1 MRFLPLVL
9 LVLLAS
15 CHTLPPSQPIIDAQ
29 ETATEAATEAAQIT
43 ATATAAHET
52 ATEMAA
58 LVPPSLAPLAAVQV
72 AQTSALVDQAAEHE
86 ATISRLTDR
95 LILAALASSR
105 QEAAILDQTKR
116 GDRWRR
122 ATLIAAIVGV
132 VLAVIAWVV
141 SKLTK

>member
-9 LVLLAS
+9 LAIIVS
-15 CHTLPPSQPIIDAQ
+15 CKTLPPSQPIIDAQ

-58 LVPPSLAPLAAVQV
+58 LVPPSLAPLAAAQV

-95 LILAALASSR
+95 LLLAARASSR
-105 QEAAILDQTKR
+105 QEAAILEQTKR

-122 ATLIAAIVGV
+122 VAVAAMIASA
-132 VLAVIAWVV
+132 VLALAAYIIG
-141 SKLTK
+141 KLT

>member
-1 MRFLPLVL
+1 MRFLPFVL

-15 CHTLPPSQPIIDAQ
+15 CHTLTPSQPIIDAQ

-43 ATATAAHET
+43 ATATDAHET
-52 ATEMAA
+52 ATELAA

-95 LILAALASSR
+95 LALAARASSR
-105 QEAAILDQTKR
+105 QEAAIIEQTNR

-122 ATLIAAIVGV
+122 VAIIAMIAGA
-132 VLAVIAWVV
+132 VLALAAYIIG
-141 SKLTK
+141 KLT

>member
-1 MRFLPLVL
+1 MRFLPIIL

-52 ATEMAA
+52 ATELAA
-58 LVPPSLAPLAAVQV
+58 LVPPSLAPLAAAQV

-86 ATISRLTDR
+86 ATILRLTDR
-95 LILAALASSR
+95 LLLAARASGR
-105 QEAAILDQTKR
+105 QEAAILAQTKR

-122 ATLIAAIVGV
+122 VAIVAMIACA
-132 VLAVIAWVV
+132 VLALVAYIIG
-141 SKLTK
+141 KLT